1 MTATL
6 YLTALALHCITIPS
20 LSSPPTHSPDSPP
33 APGLIVT
40 TCLYTI
46 VRRQVLLQQSSVPIG
61 DFISSKL
68 VISASTRVSVLYTAL
83 RHFFCL

>member
-40 TCLYTI
+40 TCLYT
-46 VRRQVLLQQSSVPIG
+46 ST
-61 DFISSKL
+61 
-68 VISASTRVSVLYTAL
+68 SASFAAAELGTYR
-83 RHFFCL
+83 